1 MLGSHPPAPRVQI
14 SNNLLPSS
22 DRQRYEETKRNIDEL
37 NDVLETIDKMQKT
50 RGDNLT
56 FIRNVVATNVRRKFN
71 ILIADFAK
79 QTGSEIFLRIDIQR
93 KELRFIFKVHKHEI
107 FL

>member
-1 MLGSHPPAPRVQI
+1 M
-14 SNNLLPSS
+14 
-22 DRQRYEETKRNIDEL
+22 
-37 NDVLETIDKMQKT
+37 DKMQKT

-79 QTGSEIFLRIDIQR
+79 QTGSEIFLRINIQR
-93 KELRFIFKVHKHEI
+93 KELRFIFKVHKHQI
-107 FL
+107 I